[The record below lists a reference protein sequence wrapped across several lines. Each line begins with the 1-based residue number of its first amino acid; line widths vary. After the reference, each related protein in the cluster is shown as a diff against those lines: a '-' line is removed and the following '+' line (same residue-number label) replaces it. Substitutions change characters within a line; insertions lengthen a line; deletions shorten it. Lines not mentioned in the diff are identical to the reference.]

1 MPSDDRKKLR
11 HYDKP
16 KKRKPRKLTSKQELF
31 IKELITKD
39 GQITLREAAI
49 NAGYSPRSAHNTAYE
64 LLNPS
69 LYPHV
74 VAEYQK
80 YKKEIEGKYSVK
92 YERHLRDLQR
102 IRDKALE
109 EGAFSAAVQAEY
121 RRGQASG
128 NIYINKSEIR
138 HGSIDSMS
146 REEVERALNE
156 IKNSYA
162 IDITPEPEEEEDGK
176 IDRLESKGDA
186 ESGAKADSRGEEE
199 GERVVGELK
208 EVCEGDEADME
219 TVETR
224 NVGNAGDS

>member
-1 MPSDDRKKLR
+1 
-11 HYDKP
+11 
-16 KKRKPRKLTSKQELF
+16 
-31 IKELITKD
+31 
-39 GQITLREAAI
+39 
-49 NAGYSPRSAHNTAYE
+49 
-64 LLNPS
+64 
-69 LYPHV
+69 
-74 VAEYQK
+74 
-80 YKKEIEGKYSVK
+80 
-92 YERHLRDLQR
+92 
-102 IRDKALE
+102 
-109 EGAFSAAVQAEY
+109 
-121 RRGQASG
+121 
-128 NIYINKSEIR
+128 
-138 HGSIDSMS
+138 MS

-162 IDITPEPEEEEDGK
+162 IDITPEPEEEEYGK